1 MKLLVGVDLSESTE
15 RVVNKVEEIAKAL
28 SAQVWLLYIA
38 EPEPD
43 FVGFDF
49 DPESIRDSRAKKFHV
64 EHSQI
69 QEIADRLRKA
79 GLDTTGLLVQGST
92 VETLLKEALKLNVD
106 MIVIGSHGRGAM
118 YQLLVGSVC
127 EGILH
132 KSGCPILVIP
142 THQRA

>member
-49 DPESIRDSRAKKFHV
+49 DPESMRDSRAKEFHV

-69 QEIADRLRKA
+69 QEIADRL
-79 GLDTTGLLVQGST
+79 
-92 VETLLKEALKLNVD
+92 
-106 MIVIGSHGRGAM
+106 
-118 YQLLVGSVC
+118 
-127 EGILH
+127 
-132 KSGCPILVIP
+132 
-142 THQRA
+142 